1 MKKQLVLVNL
11 LLLSLGFFLV
21 PNTQAQEC
29 PKISNTRSTAYIQ
42 REGDKRC
49 EGVKNISEIDKFFS
63 LISFTVGRIN
73 NLPNTLQLEVPI
85 PKINQAVPK
94 VRLLSFVKNYQLD
107 TLDLSKKGNR
117 YQFKWSNFVLKSE
130 NIDPNT
136 LRATAYIH
144 DGKKVYLPVILNFG
158 AGEYNI
164 VLNSDNRVSI
174 TEFNILKNNRIIYQT
189 SRPNFQPK
197 GQIYFTWN
205 GRTEDGKI
213 APEGLYELRV
223 IGKQE
228 QDEAPAQPVSL
239 NITFAHNP
247 QWLK

>member
-11 LLLSLGFFLV
+11 LLLSLGFLFV

-29 PKISNTRSTAYIQ
+29 PKVSNTRSTAYIQ

-49 EGVKNISEIDKFFS
+49 EGVRNITDIDKFFS
-63 LISFTVGRIN
+63 LISFTVGRITT
-73 NLPNTLQLEVPI
+73 LPDTLQLAVPS
-85 PKINQAVPK
+85 INQKMPK
-94 VRLLSFVKNYQLD
+94 VRLLSFPKNYQLD
-107 TLDLSKKGNR
+107 TLDLSKKGNQ

-130 NIDPNT
+130 NIDPNS
-136 LRATAYIH
+136 LRATAYIST
-144 DGKKVYLPVILNFG
+144 GKKVYLPIILNPG

-174 TEFNILKNNRIIYQT
+174 AEFKILRNNQVIYTT

-205 GRTEDGKI
+205 GRSKDGKI
-213 APEGLYELRV
+213 APEGFYELRV
-223 IGKQE
+223 SGKQE
-228 QDEAPAQPVSL
+228 QDEAPPQSVSL